1 MPHITIDYTAN
12 LADEVAASQL
22 VETLHQA
29 AIGTG
34 IFPLWGIRTL
44 AQPVRDYRVAG
55 GQADNGFIKVVVR
68 IAPGRDL
75 ATRKRVTQTLFDAAV
90 ARLAPLYERRPLGFQ
105 LELTEFDAE
114 LCLQKIHLDPP
125 KEVPAP

>member
-12 LADEVAASQL
+12 LEAEITESGL
-22 VETLHQA
+22 VDTLHQA

-44 AQPVRDYRVAG
+44 AQPHADYRVAG
-55 GQADNGFIKVVVR
+55 GEAGNGFIKVVVR

-75 ATRKRVTQTLFDAAV
+75 ATRKHVTQTLFDAAV
-90 ARLAPLYERRPLGFQ
+90 AKLAPVYAKRPLGFQ
-105 LELTEFDAE
+105 LELTEFDTE
-114 LCLQKIHLDPP
+114 LCLQKIHLDAA
-125 KEVPAP
+125 KEAGQP

>member
-12 LADEVAASQL
+12 LEAEVAETGL
-22 VETLHQA
+22 VDTLHQA

-44 AQPVRDYRVAG
+44 AQPHADYRVAG
-55 GQADNGFIKVVVR
+55 GEAGNGFIKVVVR

-75 ATRKRVTQTLFDAAV
+75 ATRKHVTQTLFDAAV
-90 ARLAPLYERRPLGFQ
+90 RQLAPVYAKRPLGFQ
-105 LELTEFDAE
+105 LELTEFDTE
-114 LCLQKIHLDPP
+114 LCLQKIHLDSP
-125 KEVPAP
+125 KETEPA